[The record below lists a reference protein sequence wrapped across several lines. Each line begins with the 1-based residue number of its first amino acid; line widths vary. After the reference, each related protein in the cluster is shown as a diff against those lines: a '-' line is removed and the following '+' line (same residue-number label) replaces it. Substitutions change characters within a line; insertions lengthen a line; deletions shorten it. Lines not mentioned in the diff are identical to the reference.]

1 MGWDGVGRQRWG
13 CVDTGVMGV
22 VGVGRRKG
30 WGDRDVET
38 GVTGVVGVGRRPEWG
53 DSGVAV

>member
-22 VGVGRRKG
+22 VGLEEGRDGMG
-30 WGDRDVET
+30 WGGET
-38 GVTGVVGVGRRPEWG
+38 AVGLC
-53 DSGVAV
+53 